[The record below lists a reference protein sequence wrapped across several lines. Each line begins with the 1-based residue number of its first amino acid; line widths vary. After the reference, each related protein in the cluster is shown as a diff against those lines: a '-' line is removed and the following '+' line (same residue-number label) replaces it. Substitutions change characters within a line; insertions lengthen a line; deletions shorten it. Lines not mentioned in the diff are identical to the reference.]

1 MENCFSACVLLF
13 PSSSVVKGLKSDV
26 LQVKFR
32 PLCMSP
38 GLLLVLLLLDEGPV
52 EPLSRGPVGQVRR
65 EGEGFKHFL
74 ESYLQLLIIF

>member
-13 PSSSVVKGLKSDV
+13 TSSSVVKVLKSDV
-26 LQVKFR
+26 LQAEN
-32 PLCMSP
+32 PLRSP